1 MNNDIETI
9 INDNIALKKIMQSN
23 KIQIQKIER
32 QRELLK

>member
-32 QRELLK
+32 